1 MRKEGQGRG
10 TKRGVRTL
18 LPTKCDAQIR
28 GGLEPRKRTGSAK
41 RISVVAHRE
50 SKRAVP
56 IADTSHQVQRGRRR
70 AQSYGKRMKAAH
82 VVQVQPGVHPV
93 GAASGRGR
101 SARGA
106 QSALRK
112 QHRAW
117 ISGGGSG
124 QPLAITTSAMSQS
137 AKVMGAGVGRGG
149 FASTRRSSRRFMRSW
164 GGAPVGVRPRR
175 RIRHLCKWGSLGG
188 EPNFPTRSSGGSDF
202 SAGISHSRYAFLP
215 SRYAWCSFLSFFF
228 WS

>member
-1 MRKEGQGRG
+1 M
-10 TKRGVRTL
+10 
-18 LPTKCDAQIR
+18 R
-28 GGLEPRKRTGSAK
+28 GGLGPRKRTGNAKSAHA
-41 RISVVAHRE
+41 VVHAVVHAE
-50 SKRAVP
+50 LKLAVP
-56 IADTSHQVQRGRRR
+56 MADASHEEQRGRRR
-70 AQSYGKRMKAAH
+70 AQSCGRRMKAAH
-82 VVQVQPGVHPV
+82 VVQVQPGVHRV
-93 GAASGRGR
+93 GGASGRGR

-188 EPNFPTRSSGGSDF
+188 EPNFPTRSLGGSD
-202 SAGISHSRYAFLP
+202 GSHELSKESRRARPRRRPF
-215 SRYAWCSFLSFFF
+215 RR
-228 WS
+228 